1 MSRIIYLL
9 GAGASRGKRTFDN
22 QKPSDLNKK
31 TTDDNK
37 DTITNTIEEGLPTVL
52 EIPSRLDYII
62 YKIKNIQLS
71 EKEKSL
77 LLPLNNFP
85 SMRLSDAMQSL
96 IEDFQ
101 WLKKQNAAHATIDTF
116 AKKLYLKKDENNF
129 IKLKHLLS
137 IYFILEQFINKPDNR
152 YDTFL
157 ANILTSELKIPQDIT
172 ILTWNYD
179 SQFEIAF
186 NEYTKIEIPKDIS
199 VCNPNDTG
207 EDICSNPKIFKLNG
221 SASYDKMYSLGK
233 LINETTFDSSN
244 LTTILN
250 YYVKHERQFMK
261 NNLTFAWEDSKF
273 NNYFTSNY

>member
-22 QKPSDLNKK
+22 QKPSDSNKK

-37 DTITNTIEEGLPTVL
+37 NTITNTIEEGLPTVL

-77 LLPLNNFP
+77 PLPLNNFP
-85 SMRLSDAMQSL
+85 FMGLSDAMQSL
-96 IEDFQ
+96 VEDFQ

-179 SQFEIAF
+179 SQFEITF

-207 EDICSNPKIFKLNG
+207 EDICSSPKIFKLNG
-221 SASYDKMYSLGK
+221 SDLMTKC
-233 LINETTFDSSN
+233 I
-244 LTTILN
+244 
-250 YYVKHERQFMK
+250 H
-261 NNLTFAWEDSKF
+261 
-273 NNYFTSNY
+273 